1 MIKSRKSSI
10 RVLAVFGAVALMVL
24 AAQPIF
30 AQKAF
35 LSKIKKLRQDLV
47 ENKVATCHL
56 CHHFDK
62 EKKEDA
68 DKDNLNAYGKEI
80 QKDANM
86 KTVINQ
92 KDGDEHK
99 FTEEELALFEK
110 AFNAVMDKD
119 SDGDGATNA
128 EEMALGT
135 MPGDAKSTPDKAA
148 LEKYRA
154 EHKK

>member
-1 MIKSRKSSI
+1 MNKSSKTAVRAFAALGALI
-10 RVLAVFGAVALMVL
+10 LVVLMAE
-24 AAQPIF
+24 PIF

-35 LSKIKKLRQDLV
+35 LNRVKKLRPDLV
-47 ENKVATCHL
+47 ANKVATCHL
-56 CHHFDK
+56 CHHFDS
-62 EKKEDA
+62 EKKESA
-68 DKDNLNAYGKEI
+68 DKDNLNVYGKDI

-99 FTEEELALFEK
+99 FTDEELALFEK
-110 AFNAVMDKD
+110 AFTASMDKD

-135 MPGDAKSTPDKAA
+135 SPGDPKSTPAKDA

>member
-1 MIKSRKSSI
+1 MHTRSKAALRATAILGALSLV
-10 RVLAVFGAVALMVL
+10 VLM
-24 AAQPIF
+24 AQPIF

-35 LSKIKKLRQDLV
+35 LSKIKKLRPDLV
-47 ENKVATCHL
+47 ANKVATCHL
-56 CHHFDK
+56 CHHFDT

-68 DKDNLNAYGKEI
+68 NKDNLNAYGKEI
-80 QKDANM
+80 QKDSNM

-99 FTEEELALFEK
+99 FTEDELALFEK
-110 AFNAVMDKD
+110 AFNASMDKD

-135 MPGDAKSTPDKAA
+135 NPGDAKSTPPKDA
-148 LEKYRA
+148 LE
-154 EHKK
+154 